1 MPNPH
6 TPDDD
11 EIVEINGANTDG
23 NSRQESGRKAA
34 ALDDDIE
41 IIDDT
46 PEKDRGRQ
54 PLNREVK
61 DPDDEE
67 LATYSAGVKGRI
79 SELTHARHD
88 ERRAREAAE
97 RERDEAVRASQAL
110 LAQNRQLA
118 QRTTTGETHLI
129 AASKAAAEAAVE
141 AARGKLRA
149 AKEAFD
155 TDAEMAASEELL
167 EAKMRARDV
176 ERFRPAPVQ
185 QPEDVVQLPPIQ
197 GQSDPVDQKTLRW
210 QAKNQWFGTDGNE
223 EMTSFALGLHQKL
236 TKAGVD
242 PRSDEYFQKVDGR
255 LHEVFPDFFGSQAAR
270 DEPDDRSQQRT
281 QQRTSPV
288 ASASRT
294 AAGVTKVRLTQSQL
308 SLAKKFGITPQ
319 QYAQEVAKLEQKN
332 G

>member
-1 MPNPH
+1 MPNPN
-6 TPDDD
+6 TQDD
-11 EIVEINGANTDG
+11 EEVVIINGANTEDG
-23 NSRQESGRKAA
+23 ERQKSGRKAA
-34 ALDDDIE
+34 ASDDDIE

-88 ERRAREAAE
+88 ERRARESAE
-97 RERDEAVRASQAL
+97 RERDEAIRASQAL
-110 LAQNRQLA
+110 LQQNRQLA
-118 QRTTTGETHLI
+118 QRTTNGETHLI

-167 EAKMRARDV
+167 EAKMRMRDV

-185 QPEDVVQLPPIQ
+185 QPEDVVQLPPV
-197 GQSDPVDQKTLRW
+197 QSQSESVDQKTLRW
-210 QAKNQWFGTDGNE
+210 QAKN
-223 EMTSFALGLHQKL
+223 S
-236 TKAGVD
+236 
-242 PRSDEYFQKVDGR
+242 
-255 LHEVFPDFFGSQAAR
+255 GSGQM
-270 DEPDDRSQQRT
+270 
-281 QQRTSPV
+281 
-288 ASASRT
+288 
-294 AAGVTKVRLTQSQL
+294 VTKR
-308 SLAKKFGITPQ
+308 
-319 QYAQEVAKLEQKN
+319 
-332 G
+332 

>member
-1 MPNPH
+1 MPNPKQ
-6 TPDDD
+6 DDD
-11 EIVEINGANTDG
+11 EEITIIDGADGTHRANG
-23 NSRQESGRKAA
+23 KAA
-34 ALDDDIE
+34 AAEDDIE

-46 PEKDRGRQ
+46 PEKDRGRK
-54 PLNREVK
+54 PLDREVL
-61 DPDDEE
+61 DPDDAE

-110 LAQNRQLA
+110 LQQNRQLA
-118 QRTTTGETHLI
+118 QRTTNGETHLI

-155 TDAEMAASEELL
+155 TDAEMAANEELL
-167 EAKMRARDV
+167 EAKIRVREV
-176 ERFRPAPVQ
+176 ERFKPPPVQ
-185 QPEDVVQLPPIQ
+185 KAEDVVQLAPVQ
-197 GQSDPVDQKTLRW
+197 AQSDPVDQKTLRW

-236 TKAGVD
+236 VKSGVD

-255 LHEVFPDFFGSQAAR
+255 LHEVFPDFFGETKT
-270 DEPDDRSQQRT
+270 DEPSDRSQQRT

-288 ASASRT
+288 ASASRS

>member
-1 MPNPH
+1 MPNPN
-6 TPDDD
+6 TQDDD
-11 EIVEINGANTDG
+11 VEIVEINGADG
-23 NSRQESGRKAA
+23 THRANGKAA
-34 ALDDDIE
+34 AGDDDIE

-46 PEKDRGRQ
+46 PEKDRGRK
-54 PLNREVK
+54 PLDREVK

-67 LATYSAGVKGRI
+67 LAQYSAGVKGRI

-110 LAQNRQLA
+110 LQQNRQLA
-118 QRTTTGETHLI
+118 QRTTNGETHLI

-155 TDAEMAASEELL
+155 TDAEMAANEELL
-167 EAKMRARDV
+167 EAKIRVREV
-176 ERFRPAPVQ
+176 ERFKPPPVQ
-185 QPEDVVQLPPIQ
+185 KAEDVVQLAPVQ
-197 GQSDPVDQKTLRW
+197 AQSDPVDQKTLRW

-236 TKAGVD
+236 VKSGVD

-255 LHEVFPDFFGSQAAR
+255 LHEVFPDFFGEKSAR

-288 ASASRT
+288 ASASRS

>member
-1 MPNPH
+1 MPNPKQ
-6 TPDDD
+6 DDD
-11 EIVEINGANTDG
+11 EEITIINGADG
-23 NSRQESGRKAA
+23 AQRANGRQAA
-34 ALDDDIE
+34 AADDDIE

-54 PLNREVK
+54 PLNRPVA

-67 LATYSAGVKGRI
+67 LATYSAGVKSRI

-110 LAQNRQLA
+110 LQQNRQLA
-118 QRTTTGETHLI
+118 QRTTNGETHLI

-167 EAKMRARDV
+167 EAKMRMRDV

-185 QPEDVVQLPPIQ
+185 QPEDVVQLPPV
-197 GQSDPVDQKTLRW
+197 QSQSESVDQKTLRW

-236 TKAGVD
+236 VKSGVD
-242 PRSDEYFQKVDGR
+242 PRSDDYFQQVDGR
-255 LHEVFPDFFGSQAAR
+255 LHEVFPDFFGEKAAR
-270 DEPDDRSQQRT
+270 DEPDERSQQRT
-281 QQRTSPV
+281 QRTSPV
-288 ASASRT
+288 ASASRS

>member
-1 MPNPH
+1 
-6 TPDDD
+6 
-11 EIVEINGANTDG
+11 
-23 NSRQESGRKAA
+23 
-34 ALDDDIE
+34 
-41 IIDDT
+41 
-46 PEKDRGRQ
+46 
-54 PLNREVK
+54 
-61 DPDDEE
+61 
-67 LATYSAGVKGRI
+67 
-79 SELTHARHD
+79 
-88 ERRAREAAE
+88 
-97 RERDEAVRASQAL
+97 
-110 LAQNRQLA
+110 
-118 QRTTTGETHLI
+118 
-129 AASKAAAEAAVE
+129 
-141 AARGKLRA
+141 
-149 AKEAFD
+149 
-155 TDAEMAASEELL
+155 L